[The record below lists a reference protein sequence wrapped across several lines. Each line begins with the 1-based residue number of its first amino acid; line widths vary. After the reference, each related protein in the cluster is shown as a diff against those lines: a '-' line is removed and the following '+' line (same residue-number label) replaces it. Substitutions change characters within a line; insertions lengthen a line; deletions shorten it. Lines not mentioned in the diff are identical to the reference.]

1 MSGKLTRLAT
11 RGRASAVGKLDN
23 RSEPI
28 SKINDHLGRPLDA
41 LQRARSTNEKSRHS
55 ETLAKKSFDPLWEAM
70 IRVFGEASAAR
81 RAFCS
86 KIVEGIVLIARV
98 YEREAER
105 WETFLAERGVKRPRR
120 GPISRS
126 RFHGLAKH
134 VLEIDSDEDGTAC
147 RLAAIL
153 DQWHAERGQI
163 APHQIPK
170 WIVSQGG
177 ITRLYESAG
186 TQRDAGWRN
195 PKPTQRQHLTWDA
208 DEETSSLERYTPKE
222 LFTAMD
228 VVFDTDVCSPG
239 EHLVPWIPA
248 RRHITARQNTLSMGW
263 DDLGFVFM
271 NSPWGIRNRIE
282 EWIEKFIQHANGV
295 ALVPDFTSAAWW
307 HKLCGA
313 ADVIMAVKPK
323 IQFHP
328 RVRGRGNVMGST
340 VAAIGSQGVQ
350 ALRNAER
357 NGRGICFARLPTDA
371 PIPNERLPNNAARRR
386 RAVHD
391 DGAVPSGHI

>member
-1 MSGKLTRLAT
+1 MPGKLTRLAA
-11 RGRASAVGKLDN
+11 RGTASAVGRLDD
-23 RSEPI
+23 RTSPS
-28 SKINDHLGRPLDA
+28 SKIDDHLERLLHT
-41 LQRARSTNEKSRHS
+41 LQGERSTQEGSRQS

-70 IRVFGEASAAR
+70 IRVFGEANSAR
-81 RAFCS
+81 RVATS
-86 KIVEGIVLIARV
+86 RIIEGIVLIARL

-105 WETFLAERGVKRPRR
+105 WEEFLAKRGVRRPRR

-153 DQWHAERGQI
+153 DRWRAERDQI

-186 TQRDAGWRN
+186 TPRDAGWRN
-195 PKPTQRQHLTWDA
+195 PKPTQRQLTWDA
-208 DEETSSLERYTPKE
+208 DEETSSLERYTPEE
-222 LFTAMD
+222 LFIAMD
-228 VVFDTDVCSPG
+228 VVFDIDVCSPG

-248 RRHITARQNTLSMGW
+248 RRHITARQDALSMAW
-263 DDLGFVFM
+263 DDLGFIYM
-271 NSPWGIRNRIE
+271 NCPWGIRNRVE
-282 EWIEKFIQHANGV
+282 EWIEKFLKHANGV

-323 IQFHP
+323 IQFYP
-328 RVRGRGNVMGST
+328 RLPGRGNVMGST
-340 VAAIGSQGVQ
+340 VVAIGSQGVQ

-357 NGRGICFARLPTDA
+357 NGRGICFARLPADA
-371 PIPNERLPNNAARRR
+371 PIPNGRLP
-386 RAVHD
+386 
-391 DGAVPSGHI
+391 